1 MTTRWGILA
10 TGRIAHALANAINTS
25 NTAELVAVGSRTQAN
40 ADKFASEYDNISAHG
55 SYEALLADPNV
66 DAVYVSTPHPQHVE
80 WTIKALDAGKAVL
93 CEKPMGLNHAEVM
106 AMVHA
111 AQENHGFL
119 LEAFMYRMHPQ
130 TQKIKELLAD
140 DAIGEIRHVRA
151 TFAFKTPFSETSRL
165 YAAEL
170 AGGGIMDVGCYSV
183 SMARMIIGSE
193 PTDIAATGMLAR
205 TGVDLYSSALLSFD
219 GGIGAHV
226 ATGVGQQLDNDVAI
240 FGSEGSIQVAT
251 PWQCPQEWKVT
262 LNRGRD
268 TEEFTGT
275 SESAY
280 VYQVDEVDR
289 CIQAGLVESPA
300 MNWEDSIG
308 NSIVLDKWRAELGIT
323 YPQEAPATLAQ
334 PVYGRPLNTVDTSLP
349 RDTIPGVGKS
359 LSRVVMGCD
368 NQPNLPHAAVMFDHF
383 IEQGGNV
390 FDTAYIYGGGHI
402 ETLLGHWLKARGVR
416 QEIAIIGKGA
426 HTPLNRPEFCRPQ
439 LTETL
444 DRLQT
449 DHLDIYFLHRDN
461 LEVPVEEWID
471 ALNELYDE
479 GLIHVFGGSNW
490 TQERIE
496 AANGYAAT
504 SNKQAFSVVSNQ
516 FSLAK
521 MLSPVWPGC
530 VSANSDP
537 FRAFLASNDLA
548 LFPWSSQARGFFTPR
563 YDRVRAGDSSDS
575 QSGWNQ
581 PGDAEMKRC
590 WFSDENFDRRDRAMD
605 IANQKGVEL
614 INVALAYVLAQPFK
628 TFPLIGPRFL
638 WESTS
643 SLRTFDVELS
653 DSDIAWLDL
662 AEKR

>member
-10 TGRIAHALANAINTS
+10 TGRIAHTLASAINVS
-25 NTAELVAVGSRTQAN
+25 ATAELVAVGSRTQEK
-40 ADKFASEYDNISAHG
+40 ADKFAAEYDDIKAHG
-55 SYEALLADPNV
+55 TYDDLLADPNV

-106 AMVHA
+106 SMVHA
-111 AQENHGFL
+111 ARENHCFL

-130 TQKIKELLAD
+130 TQQIRELLAD
-140 DAIGEIRHVRA
+140 EAIGELRHIHA
-151 TFAFKTPFSETSRL
+151 TFAFNAPFSETSRL

-170 AGGGIMDVGCYSV
+170 AGGGIMDVGCYPV
-183 SMARMIIGSE
+183 SMARMIAGSE
-193 PTDIAATGMLAR
+193 PTDLAATGMLAR
-205 TGVDLYSSALLSFD
+205 TGVDLYTSALLSFED
-219 GGIGAHV
+219 GVGAHI
-226 ATGVGQQLDNDVAI
+226 ATGVGQQLENSVAI
-240 FGSEGSIQVAT
+240 FGNRGSIHVAW
-251 PWQCPQEWKVT
+251 PWQCPADWRVT
-262 LNRGRD
+262 MSRGRE

-289 CIQAGLVESPA
+289 CLRSGLVESPA
-300 MNWEDSIG
+300 MTWEDSIG
-308 NSIVLDKWRAELGIT
+308 NASVLDKWRAALGIK
-323 YPQEAPATLAQ
+323 YPQETAETLAQ
-334 PVYGRPLNTVDTSLP
+334 PVYGRPLNTANTTMP

-390 FDTAYIYGGGHI
+390 FDTAYIYGGGRI
-402 ETLLGHWLKARGVR
+402 ETLLGQWLKARSIRKEV
-416 QEIAIIGKGA
+416 AIIGKGA
-426 HTPLNRPEFCRPQ
+426 HTPLNRPEYCRPQ

-461 LEVPVEEWID
+461 TDVDVGEWVD
-471 ALNELYDE
+471 ALNELYAE

-490 TQERIE
+490 EIARIE
-496 AANGYAAT
+496 AANRYAAEN
-504 SNKQAFSVVSNQ
+504 SKQRFSVVSNQ

-530 VSANSDP
+530 ISANTDD
-537 FRAFLASNDLA
+537 FRAFLSEQDIA

-563 YDRVRAGDSSDS
+563 YDSIRAGESSEFRDS
-575 QSGWNQ
+575 WNQ

-590 WFSDENFDRRDRAMD
+590 WFSEENFDRRDRAMD
-605 IANQKGVEL
+605 IADQKGVEL
-614 INVALAYVLAQPFK
+614 INVALAYVLAQPFS

-638 WESTS
+638 WETS
-643 SLRTFDVELS
+643 SSLQAFEVELS
-653 DSDIAWLDL
+653 DTDIAWLDL

>member
-10 TGRIAHALANAINTS
+10 TGRIAHTLANAINAS
-25 NTAELVAVGSRTQAN
+25 NTAELVAVGSRSQEKAE
-40 ADKFASEYDNISAHG
+40 KFAAEYNDITAHG
-55 SYEALLADPNV
+55 TYEGLLADSNV

-80 WTIKALDAGKAVL
+80 WTIKALDAEKAVL

-111 AQENHGFL
+111 AQANHSFL

-130 TQKIKELLAD
+130 TQQIRDLLAD
-140 DAIGEIRHVRA
+140 DVIGELRHIHA
-151 TFAFKTPFSETSRL
+151 TFAFNAPFSETSRL

-170 AGGGIMDVGCYSV
+170 AGGGIMDVGCYPV
-183 SMARMIIGSE
+183 SMARMIAGSE
-193 PTDIAATGMLAR
+193 PTDLAATGMLAR
-205 TGVDLYSSALLSFD
+205 SGVDLYTSALLSFE
-219 GGIGAHV
+219 GGVGAHV
-226 ATGVGQQLDNDVAI
+226 ATGVGQQLENSVAI
-240 FGSEGSIQVAT
+240 FGSEGSMHVAW
-251 PWQCPQEWKVT
+251 PWQCPAEWRVS
-262 LNRGRD
+262 LSRGRE

-300 MNWEDSIG
+300 MTWEDSIG
-308 NSIVLDKWRAELGIT
+308 NASVLDKWRAALGIT
-323 YPQEAPATLAQ
+323 YPQERAETLAQ
-334 PVYGRPLNTVDTSLP
+334 PVYGRPLNTANTTMP
-349 RDTIPGVGKS
+349 RDTIAGVGKS

-368 NQPNLPHAAVMFDHF
+368 NQPNLPHAAAMFDHF

-390 FDTAYIYGGGHI
+390 FDTAYIYGGGRI
-402 ETLLGHWLKARGVR
+402 ETLLGQWLKARGIRTEV
-416 QEIAIIGKGA
+416 AIIGKGA
-426 HTPLNRPEFCRPQ
+426 HTPLNRPEYCRPQ

-461 LEVPVEEWID
+461 ADVEVGEWVD
-471 ALNELYDE
+471 ALNELHDE
-479 GLIHVFGGSNW
+479 GLINVFGGSNW
-490 TQERIE
+490 DRARIE
-496 AANGYAAT
+496 EANRYAKEQD
-504 SNKQAFSVVSNQ
+504 KQRFSVVSNQ

-530 VSANSDP
+530 VSANTDE
-537 FRAFLASNDLA
+537 FQAFLAAEDLA

-563 YDRVRAGDSSDS
+563 YDSIRAGEESEFRNS
-575 QSGWNQ
+575 WNQ
-581 PGDAEMKRC
+581 PADDEVKRC
-590 WFSDENFDRRDRAMD
+590 WFSEENFDRRDRAMD
-605 IANQKGVEL
+605 IADQMGVEL
-614 INVALAYVLAQPFK
+614 INIALAYVLTQPFK

-638 WESTS
+638 WETTS
-643 SLRTFDVELS
+643 SLRALDVELS
-653 DSDIAWLDL
+653 DADMAWLDR

>member
-1 MTTRWGILA
+1 
-10 TGRIAHALANAINTS
+10 
-25 NTAELVAVGSRTQAN
+25 
-40 ADKFASEYDNISAHG
+40 
-55 SYEALLADPNV
+55 
-66 DAVYVSTPHPQHVE
+66 
-80 WTIKALDAGKAVL
+80 
-93 CEKPMGLNHAEVM
+93 
-106 AMVHA
+106 
-111 AQENHGFL
+111 
-119 LEAFMYRMHPQ
+119 
-130 TQKIKELLAD
+130 
-140 DAIGEIRHVRA
+140 
-151 TFAFKTPFSETSRL
+151 
-165 YAAEL
+165 
-170 AGGGIMDVGCYSV
+170 
-183 SMARMIIGSE
+183 
-193 PTDIAATGMLAR
+193 
-205 TGVDLYSSALLSFD
+205 
-219 GGIGAHV
+219 
-226 ATGVGQQLDNDVAI
+226 
-240 FGSEGSIQVAT
+240 
-251 PWQCPQEWKVT
+251 
-262 LNRGRD
+262 
-268 TEEFTGT
+268 
-275 SESAY
+275 
-280 VYQVDEVDR
+280 
-289 CIQAGLVESPA
+289 

-334 PVYGRPLNTVDTSLP
+334 PVYGRPLKPADTSLP
-349 RDTIPGVGKS
+349 RDSIPGVGKS

-390 FDTAYIYGGGHI
+390 FDTAYIYGGGRI
-402 ETLLGHWLKARGVR
+402 ETLLGQWLKSRGVR
-416 QEIAIIGKGA
+416 NEVAIIGKGA

-461 LEVPVEEWID
+461 ADVGIGEWVD
-471 ALNELYDE
+471 ALNELHDE

-490 TQERIE
+490 EQERIE
-496 AANGYAAT
+496 AANKYAD
-504 SNKQAFSVVSNQ
+504 SNSKQPFSVVSNQ

-643 SLRTFDVELS
+643 SLRSFDVELS

>member
-10 TGRIAHALANAINTS
+10 TGRIAHALANAINAS
-25 NTAELVAVGSRTQAN
+25 STAELVAVGSRTQEK
-40 ADKFASEYDNISAHG
+40 ADRFAAEYQNITAHG
-55 SYEALLADPNV
+55 TYDGLLADPDV

-111 AQENHGFL
+111 AQVNHCFL

-130 TQKIKELLAD
+130 TQQIKDLLAD
-140 DAIGEIRHVRA
+140 EAIGELRHIHA
-151 TFAFKTPFSETSRL
+151 TFAFNAAFSETSRL

-170 AGGGIMDVGCYSV
+170 AGGGIMDVGCYPV
-183 SMARMIIGSE
+183 SMARLIAGSE
-193 PTDIAATGMLAR
+193 PTDLAATGMLAR
-205 TGVDLYSSALLSFD
+205 TGVDLYTSALLSFED
-219 GGIGAHV
+219 GVGAHV
-226 ATGVGQQLDNDVAI
+226 ATGVGQQLDNSVAI
-240 FGSEGSIQVAT
+240 YGSHGSIHVAW
-251 PWQCPQEWKVT
+251 PWQCPADWRVT
-262 LNRGRD
+262 VSRERE
-268 TEEFTGT
+268 TEEITGT

-289 CIQAGLVESPA
+289 CIKSGLVESPT
-300 MNWEDSIG
+300 MSWEDSIG
-308 NSIVLDKWRAELGIT
+308 NSIVLDKWRNALGIV
-323 YPQEAPATLAQ
+323 YPQEKPETLAQ
-334 PVYGRPLNTVDTSLP
+334 PVYGRPLNTANTTMP
-349 RDTIPGVGKS
+349 RDTVPGVGKS

-368 NQPNLPHAAVMFDHF
+368 NQPNLPHAAAMFDHY

-390 FDTAYIYGGGHI
+390 FDTAYIYGGGRI
-402 ETLLGHWLKARGVR
+402 ETLLGQWLNARSIRSEV
-416 QEIAIIGKGA
+416 AIIGKGA
-426 HTPLNRPEFCRPQ
+426 HTPLNRPEYCRPQ

-461 LEVPVEEWID
+461 ADVDVAEWID
-471 ALNELYDE
+471 ALNELHDE

-490 TQERIE
+490 DHTRIDE
-496 AANGYAAT
+496 ANRYAAKT
-504 SNKQAFSVVSNQ
+504 SKQRFSVLSNQ

-530 VSANSDP
+530 VSANTDE
-537 FRAFLASNDLA
+537 FRSFLAAEDIA

-563 YDRVRAGDSSDS
+563 YDSVRAGESSEFRDS
-575 QSGWNQ
+575 WNQ
-581 PGDAEMKRC
+581 PADAEMKRC
-590 WFSDENFDRRDRAMD
+590 WFSEENFDRRDRAMD
-605 IANQKGVEL
+605 IADQKGVEP

-638 WESTS
+638 WETTS
-643 SLRTFDVELS
+643 SLRALDLELS
-653 DSDIAWLDL
+653 DADIAWLDL